1 MSSSTTP
8 PAGGYDPASANCT
21 ANNQSPVNL
30 SRSTA
35 DQCER
40 ACDFSV
46 DPIETQSATIGLDNS
61 RGVMILTN
69 LSPPPTATY
78 NNIRYACNKIEL
90 YGNAQHAYDN
100 TWSQLELVAH
110 FTSPG
115 YTTVLMS
122 VPVNSSGATNT
133 PATKF
138 FNAFVGNTDSNTRI
152 SLGESWSVQN
162 VVPSEMSYFVY
173 AGRTFTCETQ
183 CTWILYN
190 SPVQINASDYAV
202 FKRAQANNW
211 KKPLQQLSAPASSNE
226 RKVYFRSAT
235 QENPAYVKKDGK
247 VYMKCRRL
255 NTQGQVAGEEGFDNM
270 REGFFGG
277 EIEGLENP
285 PNPAPG
291 PAPTIRSGGL
301 TSAEKKK
308 KDAETAITGKNIRMG
323 FYNFYLQLGGIWGIL
338 LIVAATALAILL
350 NTLWSKTLNEMFD
363 WAMAF
368 PNFIHEFLL
377 ANPSSKSSSS
387 RSAL

>member
-1 MSSSTTP
+1 
-8 PAGGYDPASANCT
+8 
-21 ANNQSPVNL
+21 
-30 SRSTA
+30 
-35 DQCER
+35 
-40 ACDFSV
+40 
-46 DPIETQSATIGLDNS
+46 
-61 RGVMILTN
+61 
-69 LSPPPTATY
+69 
-78 NNIRYACNKIEL
+78 
-90 YGNAQHAYDN
+90 
-100 TWSQLELVAH
+100 
-110 FTSPG
+110 
-115 YTTVLMS
+115 
-122 VPVNSSGATNT
+122 
-133 PATKF
+133 
-138 FNAFVGNTDSNTRI
+138 
-152 SLGESWSVQN
+152 
-162 VVPSEMSYFVY
+162 
-173 AGRTFTCETQ
+173 
-183 CTWILYN
+183 
-190 SPVQINASDYAV
+190 VQINASDYAV
-202 FKRAQANNW
+202 FKRAQGNNW

-338 LIVAATALAILL
+338 LIVAATALAVLL